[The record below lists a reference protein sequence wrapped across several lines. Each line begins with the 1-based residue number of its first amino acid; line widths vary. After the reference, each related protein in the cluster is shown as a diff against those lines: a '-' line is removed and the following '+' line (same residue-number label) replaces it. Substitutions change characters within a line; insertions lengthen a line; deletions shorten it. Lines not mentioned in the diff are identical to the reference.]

1 MAEYEIEVKCKN
13 CGKPIS
19 VLAPS
24 RWGYKK
30 RNRNSSWDY
39 FCTWKCLREDEK
51 KHEKKQKTAE
61 EEKKTAAYRD
71 REDEIRRLIR
81 VVKDGKDPYEHLKG
95 EGYANPK
102 DTMRRLRLQAKDE
115 YPELYTEIVALGLK
129 DMRKGNGK
137 KGAQT
142 VTNKMTP
149 ENKEKAIEI
158 AIAGGDYI
166 KHLKECGAANPHASW
181 SYIKQQ
187 LARED
192 PVKYDELMA
201 AMEKRKPEVIITQK
215 LPIDK
220 KGRVITKGQILPV
233 GEGQRQRL
241 DLSEHQPEP
250 KVNIMDEIHEYD
262 VAEHPEKRPEEFT
275 PKHYE
280 KIDRF
285 GIRQETEAALN
296 LTDPEEKPI
305 TKALVYDGLTVTAVS
320 RYNFGIHLTG
330 QHGERIAV
338 TWPVEKEDDM
348 ALFMKQITELKVEDW
363 KKFMEIMPKAMRI
376 LGVNI

>member
-51 KHEKKQKTAE
+51 KHEKKQKAAE

-115 YPELYTEIVALGLK
+115 YPELYTEIVAMGLK

-166 KHLKECGAANPHASW
+166 KHLKECGAENPHASW

-192 PVKYDELMA
+192 PAKYDELMA
-201 AMEKRKPEVIITQK
+201 ALEKRKPEVIITQK

-250 KVNIMDEIHEYD
+250 TVNIMDEIHEYD
-262 VAEHPEKRPEEFT
+262 VAEHPEKRPEE
-275 PKHYE
+275 
-280 KIDRF
+280 
-285 GIRQETEAALN
+285 
-296 LTDPEEKPI
+296 KPI

-320 RYNFGIHLTG
+320 QDDFKIERGGKN
-330 QHGERIAV
+330 GEKITV
-338 TWPVEKEDDM
+338 FWPDDGSDTIKLLVQMTSMSVEKW
-348 ALFMKQITELKVEDW
+348 Q
-363 KKFMEIMPKAMRI
+363 KFMEIMPKAMRV

>member
-51 KHEKKQKTAE
+51 KHEKKQKAAE

-192 PVKYDELMA
+192 PAKYDELMEA
-201 AMEKRKPEVIITQK
+201 LEKKKPEVIITQK
-215 LPIDK
+215 LPMDARGNVSK
-220 KGRVITKGQILPV
+220 EELYKALGVPAEAVI
-233 GEGQRQRL
+233 
-241 DLSEHQPEP
+241 
-250 KVNIMDEIHEYD
+250 
-262 VAEHPEKRPEEFT
+262 
-275 PKHYE
+275 
-280 KIDRF
+280 
-285 GIRQETEAALN
+285 
-296 LTDPEEKPI
+296 EKPI
-305 TKALVYDGLTVTAVS
+305 TKALVFDGLTVTAVS
-320 RYNFGIHLTG
+320 QDDFKIERGGKN
-330 QHGERIAV
+330 GEKITV
-338 TWPVEKEDDM
+338 FWPDDGSDTIKLLVQMTSMSVEKW
-348 ALFMKQITELKVEDW
+348 Q
-363 KKFMEIMPKAMRI
+363 KFMEIMPKAMRV

>member
-51 KHEKKQKTAE
+51 KHEKKQKAAE

-166 KHLKECGAANPHASW
+166 KHLKECGAGNPHASW

-192 PVKYDELMA
+192 PAKYDELMA
-201 AMEKRKPEVIITQK
+201 ALEKRKPEVIITQK
-215 LPIDK
+215 LP
-220 KGRVITKGQILPV
+220 
-233 GEGQRQRL
+233 
-241 DLSEHQPEP
+241 
-250 KVNIMDEIHEYD
+250 MDARGNVSKEEMYRALG
-262 VAEHPEKRPEEFT
+262 VPAEAVT
-275 PKHYE
+275 
-280 KIDRF
+280 
-285 GIRQETEAALN
+285 
-296 LTDPEEKPI
+296 EKPI
-305 TKALVYDGLTVTAVS
+305 TKALVFDGLTVTAVS
-320 RYNFGIHLTG
+320 QDDFKIERG
-330 QHGERIAV
+330 GENGEKITV
-338 TWPVEKEDDM
+338 FWPDDGSDTIRLLVQMTSMSVEKW
-348 ALFMKQITELKVEDW
+348 Q
-363 KKFMEIMPKAMRI
+363 KFMEIMPKAMRV

>member
-51 KHEKKQKTAE
+51 KHEKKQKAAE

-137 KGAQT
+137 KGA
-142 VTNKMTP
+142 VINKMTP

-166 KHLKECGAANPHASW
+166 KHLKECGAGNPHASW

-192 PVKYDELMA
+192 PAKYDELMA
-201 AMEKRKPEVIITQK
+201 ALEKKKPEVTVAKQ
-215 LPIDK
+215 LPMDARGSVSK
-220 KGRVITKGQILPV
+220 EEMYRALGVPAEAVI
-233 GEGQRQRL
+233 
-241 DLSEHQPEP
+241 
-250 KVNIMDEIHEYD
+250 
-262 VAEHPEKRPEEFT
+262 
-275 PKHYE
+275 
-280 KIDRF
+280 
-285 GIRQETEAALN
+285 
-296 LTDPEEKPI
+296 EKPI
-305 TKALVYDGLTVTAVS
+305 TKALVFDGLTVTAVS
-320 RYNFGIHLTG
+320 QDDFKIERGGKN
-330 QHGERIAV
+330 GEKITV
-338 TWPVEKEDDM
+338 FWPDDGSDTIKLLVQMTSMSVEKW
-348 ALFMKQITELKVEDW
+348 Q
-363 KKFMEIMPKAMRI
+363 KFMEIMPKAMRV

>member
-51 KHEKKQKTAE
+51 KHEKKQKAAE

-81 VVKDGKDPYEHLKG
+81 VVKDGGDQYEHLKD
-95 EGYANPK
+95 EGYTNPK

-166 KHLKECGAANPHASW
+166 KHLKECGAGNPHASW

-192 PVKYDELMA
+192 PAKYDELMA

-250 KVNIMDEIHEYD
+250 TVNIMDEIHEYD
-262 VAEHPEKRPEEFT
+262 VAEHPEKRPGTEVKTQVVMTSNGIHITKEPEASGLIVT
-275 PKHYE
+275 S
-280 KIDRF
+280 IRGRF
-285 GIRQETEAALN
+285 GTYKIEGEKSMISIYYEPMKIYEHQVLPIVIGKEEIGNFLKEIR
-296 LTDPEEKPI
+296 
-305 TKALVYDGLTVTAVS
+305 TAV
-320 RYNFGIHLTG
+320 
-330 QHGERIAV
+330 ER
-338 TWPVEKEDDM
+338 
-348 ALFMKQITELKVEDW
+348 
-363 KKFMEIMPKAMRI
+363 

>member
-13 CGKPIS
+13 CGKPIA

-51 KHEKKQKTAE
+51 KHEKKQKAAE

-115 YPELYTEIVALGLK
+115 YPELYTEMVTLGLK

-142 VTNKMTP
+142 VINKMTP

-166 KHLKECGAANPHASW
+166 KHLKECGAGNPHASW

-192 PVKYDELMA
+192 PAKYDELMA
-201 AMEKRKPEVIITQK
+201 AMEKRKPEVIITKQ
-215 LPIDK
+215 LPMDARGNVSK
-220 KGRVITKGQILPV
+220 EDMYKALGVPAEAVI
-233 GEGQRQRL
+233 
-241 DLSEHQPEP
+241 
-250 KVNIMDEIHEYD
+250 
-262 VAEHPEKRPEEFT
+262 
-275 PKHYE
+275 
-280 KIDRF
+280 
-285 GIRQETEAALN
+285 
-296 LTDPEEKPI
+296 EKPI
-305 TKALVYDGLTVTAVS
+305 TKALVFDGLTVTAVS
-320 RYNFGIHLTG
+320 QDDFKIERGGKN
-330 QHGERIAV
+330 GEKITV
-338 TWPVEKEDDM
+338 FWPDDGSDTIKLLVQMTSMSVEKW
-348 ALFMKQITELKVEDW
+348 Q
-363 KKFMEIMPKAMRI
+363 KFMEIMPKAMRV

>member
-13 CGKPIS
+13 CGKPIA

-51 KHEKKQKTAE
+51 KHEKKQKAAE

-142 VTNKMTP
+142 VINKMTP

-201 AMEKRKPEVIITQK
+201 ALEKRKPEVTVVKQ
-215 LPIDK
+215 LPMDARGNVSK
-220 KGRVITKGQILPV
+220 EDMYRALGVPAEAVI
-233 GEGQRQRL
+233 
-241 DLSEHQPEP
+241 
-250 KVNIMDEIHEYD
+250 
-262 VAEHPEKRPEEFT
+262 
-275 PKHYE
+275 
-280 KIDRF
+280 
-285 GIRQETEAALN
+285 
-296 LTDPEEKPI
+296 EKPI
-305 TKALVYDGLTVTAVS
+305 TKALVFDGLTVTAVS
-320 RYNFGIHLTG
+320 QDDFKIERGGKN
-330 QHGERIAV
+330 GEKITV
-338 TWPVEKEDDM
+338 FWPDDGSDTIKLLVQMTSMSVEKW
-348 ALFMKQITELKVEDW
+348 Q
-363 KKFMEIMPKAMRI
+363 KFMEIMPKAMRV

>member
-13 CGKPIS
+13 CGKPIA

-51 KHEKKQKTAE
+51 KHEKKQKAAE

-166 KHLKECGAANPHASW
+166 KHLKECGAGNPHASW

-192 PVKYDELMA
+192 PAKYDELMA
-201 AMEKRKPEVIITQK
+201 AMEKRKPEVTVVKQ
-215 LPIDK
+215 LPMDARESVSK
-220 KGRVITKGQILPV
+220 EELYKALGVPAEAVI
-233 GEGQRQRL
+233 
-241 DLSEHQPEP
+241 
-250 KVNIMDEIHEYD
+250 
-262 VAEHPEKRPEEFT
+262 
-275 PKHYE
+275 
-280 KIDRF
+280 
-285 GIRQETEAALN
+285 
-296 LTDPEEKPI
+296 EKPI
-305 TKALVYDGLTVTAVS
+305 TKALVFDGLTVTAVS
-320 RYNFGIHLTG
+320 QDDFKIERGGKN
-330 QHGERIAV
+330 GEKRTV
-338 TWPVEKEDDM
+338 FWPDDGSDTIKLLVQMTSMSVENW
-348 ALFMKQITELKVEDW
+348 Q
-363 KKFMEIMPKAMRI
+363 KFMEIMPKAMRI

>member
-13 CGKPIS
+13 CGKPIA

-51 KHEKKQKTAE
+51 KHEKKQKAAE

-115 YPELYTEIVALGLK
+115 YPELYTEMVALGLK

-166 KHLKECGAANPHASW
+166 KHLKECGAGNPHASW

-192 PVKYDELMA
+192 PAKYDELMA
-201 AMEKRKPEVIITQK
+201 ALEKRKPEVIITKQ
-215 LPIDK
+215 LPMNAR
-220 KGRVITKGQILPV
+220 G
-233 GEGQRQRL
+233 
-241 DLSEHQPEP
+241 
-250 KVNIMDEIHEYD
+250 KVSKEELYKALG
-262 VAEHPEKRPEEFT
+262 VPEEAV
-275 PKHYE
+275 
-280 KIDRF
+280 I
-285 GIRQETEAALN
+285 
-296 LTDPEEKPI
+296 EKPI
-305 TKALVYDGLTVTAVS
+305 IKALVYDGLTVTAVS
-320 RYNFGIHLTG
+320 QDDFKIERGGKN
-330 QHGERIAV
+330 GEKITV
-338 TWPVEKEDDM
+338 FWPDDGSDTIKLLVQMTSMSVEKW
-348 ALFMKQITELKVEDW
+348 Q
-363 KKFMEIMPKAMRI
+363 KFMEIMPKAMRV

>member
-51 KHEKKQKTAE
+51 KHEKKQKAAE

-71 REDEIRRLIR
+71 REDEIRRLIK

-137 KGAQT
+137 KG
-142 VTNKMTP
+142 VINKMTP

-192 PVKYDELMA
+192 PAKYDELMA
-201 AMEKRKPEVIITQK
+201 AMEKRKPEVTVVKQ
-215 LPIDK
+215 LPMDARGNVSKEEIYK
-220 KGRVITKGQILPV
+220 ALGVPAEAVI
-233 GEGQRQRL
+233 
-241 DLSEHQPEP
+241 
-250 KVNIMDEIHEYD
+250 
-262 VAEHPEKRPEEFT
+262 
-275 PKHYE
+275 
-280 KIDRF
+280 
-285 GIRQETEAALN
+285 
-296 LTDPEEKPI
+296 EKPI
-305 TKALVYDGLTVTAVS
+305 TKALVFDGLTVTAVS
-320 RYNFGIHLTG
+320 QDDFKIERGGKN
-330 QHGERIAV
+330 GEKITV
-338 TWPVEKEDDM
+338 FWPEDDSDTIKILVQMTSMSVEKW
-348 ALFMKQITELKVEDW
+348 Q
-363 KKFMEIMPKAMRI
+363 KFMEIMPKAMRV

>member
-51 KHEKKQKTAE
+51 KHEKKQKAVE

-71 REDEIRRLIR
+71 REDEIRRMIR

-137 KGAQT
+137 KGAQ
-142 VTNKMTP
+142 NKMTP

-192 PVKYDELMA
+192 PAKYDELMEA
-201 AMEKRKPEVIITQK
+201 LEKRKPEVIITQK

-233 GEGQRQRL
+233 GEGQRQRI

-250 KVNIMDEIHEYD
+250 TVNYMDEIHEYD
-262 VAEHPEKRPEEFT
+262 VAEHPEKR
-275 PKHYE
+275 
-280 KIDRF
+280 
-285 GIRQETEAALN
+285 
-296 LTDPEEKPI
+296 PEEKPI

-330 QHGERIAV
+330 QNGEKIAV
-338 TWPVEKEDDM
+338 TWPVKKEDDM

>member
-51 KHEKKQKTAE
+51 KHEKKQKAAE

-166 KHLKECGAANPHASW
+166 KHLKECGAGNPHASW

-192 PVKYDELMA
+192 PAKYDELMEA
-201 AMEKRKPEVIITQK
+201 LEKRKPEVTVVKQ
-215 LPIDK
+215 LPMDARGSVSK
-220 KGRVITKGQILPV
+220 EEMYKALGVPAEAVI
-233 GEGQRQRL
+233 
-241 DLSEHQPEP
+241 
-250 KVNIMDEIHEYD
+250 
-262 VAEHPEKRPEEFT
+262 EK
-275 PKHYE
+275 
-280 KIDRF
+280 
-285 GIRQETEAALN
+285 Q
-296 LTDPEEKPI
+296 I
-305 TKALVYDGLTVTAVS
+305 TKALVFDGLTVTAVS
-320 RYNFGIHLTG
+320 QDDFKIERGGKN
-330 QHGERIAV
+330 GEKITV
-338 TWPVEKEDDM
+338 FWPDDGSDTIKLLVQMTSMSVEKW
-348 ALFMKQITELKVEDW
+348 Q
-363 KKFMEIMPKAMRI
+363 KFMEIMPKAMRV

>member
-51 KHEKKQKTAE
+51 KHEKKQKAAE

-71 REDEIRRLIR
+71 REDEIRRLIK

-192 PVKYDELMA
+192 PAKYDELMEA
-201 AMEKRKPEVIITQK
+201 LEKRKPEVIITQK

-250 KVNIMDEIHEYD
+250 TVNIMDEIHEYD
-262 VAEHPEKRPEEFT
+262 VAEHPEKRPGTEVKT
-275 PKHYE
+275 QVVLDSNGLHIKRE
-280 KIDRF
+280 K
-285 GIRQETEAALN
+285 EALDYKVTAI
-296 LTDPEEKPI
+296 K
-305 TKALVYDGLTVTAVS
+305 TKAGTFMISDDMKEITWYLDGKGTKLS
-320 RYNFGIHLTG
+320 
-330 QHGERIAV
+330 
-338 TWPVEKEDDM
+338 VEKWTALAGTLEDT
-348 ALFMKQITELKVEDW
+348 LRV
-363 KKFMEIMPKAMRI
+363 